1 MHRFYR
7 YWLGLL
13 TAFSFFSALTSRGQ
27 AIPEWQDPQVFSIN
41 TEKPRA
47 DFLPYPDEKSALSA
61 DKITSSVRSLNGTW
75 KFKWASHPSK
85 AMPQFFD
92 PNVQDAG
99 WENIPVPSNWQVIGA
114 REGRKY
120 DHPIFTDNNQPFKAA
135 PPRIQGDTNAVG
147 MYRTT
152 FTVSEDVKSK
162 EIFLQFAGV
171 QSACYVW
178 LNGVAIGYHE
188 DGTTPFEFNITE
200 DVKQGLNHLA
210 VQVINW
216 SDGSYL
222 EYQDHWRLA
231 GIFRDVNLLVRP
243 KVILTDFSVRTLL
256 DANQEHATLKL
267 SAFVKNYTE
276 QAIHAHQI
284 LFTLYD
290 ANKSVVVTPVSQ
302 MVGTLDPAKEGA
314 VRVDIPIP
322 NPVKWTAETPYLYTL
337 SVQLMNSDGKVIEAT
352 SQPVGFRE
360 VKIRGGQLLV
370 NGKAITIKGVNRHEF
385 DPETGRTVSREA
397 MVRDITLMKQH
408 NINAVW
414 TTHYPNASEW
424 YELCD
429 QYGLYVFDEAHLD
442 SHDLSNQNIVLA
454 DLPQW
459 RSAFLAR
466 GNAMVERDKN
476 HPSVIIWSLGN
487 ELKTGKN
494 FVDMADYI
502 SLADPTRP
510 INKHPTVQN
519 SFGLNWADQELMF
532 KKQDGTSYGR
542 YAKSNRDKHASNA
555 LVSPERIPQPELN
568 ETKKVYQS
576 VKFES
581 PDTMRAGEKTVSIL
595 NNYDFLPLNVFELV
609 WSVQENGKVIGK
621 PGVISN
627 LNAASRQR
635 QQVPIPYELP
645 TMQKPGAEYYL
656 NISIRLKD
664 GTSWAPKAHEVA
676 WHQIALIKPQQEAP
690 VLSLYNEKPLRIVQI
705 SAGRVAINGQDFAV
719 TFDKKEGMIS
729 FKNKRDEMLQTPP
742 ETLETTNSEMK
753 TQRLTP
759 TVYKVTISGTRQS
772 NAGEVAVV
780 SEYIVYATGDIYVR
794 NTFSPAGSW
803 HSIGKSSPQLN
814 MQATYNK
821 IQWYGSDSYTS
832 QAANGKI
839 GLNSGTVVGP
849 HFANIVP
856 LPNGKSTNVRWT
868 SMTNAEGI
876 GLLAV
881 SDTAYNVN
889 APQYTNQNQK
899 QPAGE
904 ATFGYAFRLKPID
917 NTSNIEQIAAY
928 KLPYTGQES
937 SADLTASADN
947 VPVTIME
954 EDLAEEK
961 IVRAPVKKKAVV
973 RKAPVRK
980 KPTVRRKSSRR
991 RRR

>member
-7 YWLGLL
+7 YWFALL
-13 TAFSFFSALTSRGQ
+13 TAFPFFNSFVSRAQ
-27 AIPEWQDPQVFSIN
+27 TIPEWQDPQVFSVN

-61 DKITSSVRSLNGTW
+61 DKKTSSVRSLNGTW

-99 WENIPVPSNWQVIGA
+99 WENIPVPSNWQMIGA

-120 DHPIFTDNNQPFKAA
+120 DQPIFTDSNQPFKS
-135 PPRIQGDTNAVG
+135 PPRIQADTNAVG

-152 FTVSEDVKSK
+152 FNVSDDVKSK
-162 EIFLQFAGV
+162 EMFLQFAGV

-188 DGTTPFEFNITE
+188 DGMTPFEFNITE

-222 EYQDHWRLA
+222 ENPNHWRLS

-243 KVILTDFSVRTLL
+243 KVLLADFSVRTLL

-302 MVGTLDPAKEGA
+302 MVGKLDPAKEGA

-352 SQPVGFRE
+352 SQAVGFRE
-360 VKIRGGQLLV
+360 VKIRSGQLLL
-370 NGKAITIKGVNRHEF
+370 NGKVITVKGVNRREF
-385 DPETGRTVSREA
+385 DPETGMVMSRET
-397 MVRDITLMKQH
+397 MINDITLMKQH
-408 NINAVW
+408 NINAVR
-414 TTHYPNASEW
+414 TTHYPNTSEW

-429 QYGLYVFDEAHLD
+429 QYGLYVIDEANIDDHEI
-442 SHDLSNQNIVLA
+442 SGQNIVLA

-466 GNAMVERDKN
+466 GNAMIERDKN
-476 HPSVIIWSLGN
+476 HPSVISWSLGN

-494 FVDMADYI
+494 FMDMADYI
-502 SLADPTRP
+502 ALADPTRP
-510 INKHPTVQN
+510 VDKHPTVLN
-519 SFGLNWADQELMF
+519 DFGLNWIDEKLSLN
-532 KKQDGTSYGR
+532 K
-542 YAKSNRDKHASNA
+542 
-555 LVSPERIPQPELN
+555 PERIPQPELN
-568 ETKKVYQS
+568 EIKKRYQFI
-576 VKFES
+576 KFES
-581 PDTMRAGEKTVSIL
+581 PDTMRIGEKTVSIL

-609 WSVQENGKVIGK
+609 WSVLENGKVIGK
-621 PGVISN
+621 PGVINN
-627 LNAASRQR
+627 LNAAPRQR
-635 QQVPIPYELP
+635 QQISIPYELP
-645 TMQKPGAEYYL
+645 ATQKPGAEYFL
-656 NISIRLKD
+656 NISIRMKD
-664 GTSWAPKAHEVA
+664 GTFWAPKAHEVA
-676 WHQIALIKPQQEAP
+676 WHQIAIIKPQQQAP
-690 VLSLYNEKPLRIVQI
+690 VLSLYNEKPLRVAQI
-705 SAGRVAINGQDFAV
+705 SAGRVSITGQDFAV
-719 TFDKKEGMIS
+719 TFDKREGMIS
-729 FKNKRDEMLQTPP
+729 FKNKKDEMLQTLP

-759 TVYKVTISGTRQS
+759 TVYKVTINNTRPG
-772 NAGEVAVV
+772 NAGEVAVA
-780 SEYIVYATGDIYVR
+780 SEYIVYATGDIYIKK
-794 NTFSPAGSW
+794 TFSPANSW
-803 HSIGKSSPQLN
+803 HSIMRSSPQLS
-814 MQATYNK
+814 MLAMFNK
-821 IQWYGSDSYTS
+821 SQWYGSDSYTS
-832 QAANGKI
+832 QSANGKI
-839 GLNSGTVVGP
+839 GLHSGTVLEP
-849 HFANIVP
+849 HFINIMP
-856 LPNGKSTNVRWT
+856 LANGKSTNVRWT
-868 SMTNAEGI
+868 SITNQEGT

-881 SDTAYNVN
+881 SDTAYHFN
-889 APQYTNQNQK
+889 APGYTNHGQTAPNEDRSTLADK
-899 QPAGE
+899 
-904 ATFGYAFRLKPID
+904 ATFSYAFRLKPID

-928 KLPYTGQES
+928 TLPYVDQKS
-937 SADLTASADN
+937 DSN
-947 VPVTIME
+947 VAAGTVSDPDSE
-954 EDLAEEK
+954 EEEPAEE
-961 IVRAPVKKKAVV
+961 VVAAPVRKPVV

-980 KPTVRRKSSRR
+980 KPTYKRKSSRR